1 MANNNAAQTMRHLDR
16 DAHAKAPPS
25 TGKTPAKGRQ
35 KSTTTNPPVAQSPAK
50 LALCRAFDTTRIG
63 AGKRSRTSDLR
74 ITNAPLYQLSY
85 PGAEP
90 RILRCGTTGRKH
102 GCRTSYRRPGIPD
115 APYASTVRQVNEP
128 LHSQAGTARRAF
140 RIRSGTSSKSRRA
153 VPALRGGTRGT
164 CATARVLQGGH
175 CPPRFPPQVKNQAEG
190 SARLQTRASGVP
202 LTPWVA
208 AIRVTSST
216 DGVRQPA

>member
-90 RILRCGTTGRKH
+90 RILRCGATVRKH
-102 GCRTSYRRPGIPD
+102 GC
-115 APYASTVRQVNEP
+115 
-128 LHSQAGTARRAF
+128 
-140 RIRSGTSSKSRRA
+140 
-153 VPALRGGTRGT
+153 
-164 CATARVLQGGH
+164 
-175 CPPRFPPQVKNQAEG
+175 
-190 SARLQTRASGVP
+190 QT
-202 LTPWVA
+202 
-208 AIRVTSST
+208 
-216 DGVRQPA
+216 RQPALSDFAVIAGGQARTYILMAVSAIIPD